1 MKKLRK
7 LNNDSVQIKET
18 TFNKYLIN
26 DNDKSF
32 ESKYLDMNKK
42 YENLMIEKNEI
53 LSKLKQKIIYKNLR
67 EDFLKKYNE
76 EKQNNIFKFEEICKK
91 QKTTNF
97 INKTKYYLVHKL
109 IDNNCSMFKEKTTE
123 HFSEILKREE
133 IFVYTS
139 LYYYVLDHKNEI
151 TYIFDDLF
159 YHLNIKSKFGKEH
172 QEDYYTILFDFYLTN

>member
-1 MKKLRK
+1 
-7 LNNDSVQIKET
+7 
-18 TFNKYLIN
+18 
-26 DNDKSF
+26 
-32 ESKYLDMNKK
+32 
-42 YENLMIEKNEI
+42 
-53 LSKLKQKIIYKNLR
+53 
-67 EDFLKKYNE
+67 
-76 EKQNNIFKFEEICKK
+76 
-91 QKTTNF
+91 
-97 INKTKYYLVHKL
+97 
-109 IDNNCSMFKEKTTE
+109 MFKEKTTE